1 MVAVISHNGWNKR
14 QQRASH
20 VRTPVAPFP
29 RVASYLRI
37 SRNERSFP
45 QDAFPF
51 FYSLSLSFFPFLKL
65 SLSLQSSSSLLR
77 GYSPRWTMVLLNR
90 LLKRRF
96 REKGGVVALSGKM
109 FRIFEGNTVS
119 LSFSGFEV
127 VNESTC
133 IRY

>member
-65 SLSLQSSSSLLR
+65 SLPLQSRL
-77 GYSPRWTMVLLNR
+77 PRSNPPR
-90 LLKRRF
+90 LLAPMDDGSSESAVKKEVSRERRGSCTF
-96 REKGGVVALSGKM
+96 RQDVSYFRGKYCLSLFLCVVLRSG
-109 FRIFEGNTVS
+109 
-119 LSFSGFEV
+119 
-127 VNESTC
+127 
-133 IRY
+133 